1 MINEGDVIL
10 RGRII
15 ADDKEYAQLESS
27 FISKM
32 MEETSSLFFFFIE
45 PALNLTLSLK
55 GSGVRVRL
63 YSSTPTSY
71 VASRKTLLSFS
82 INVSHM
88 VTWDKNIWIRAL
100 LQSN

>member
-32 MEETSSLFFFFIE
+32 MEETSSLFFFF
-45 PALNLTLSLK
+45 L
-55 GSGVRVRL
+55 
-63 YSSTPTSY
+63 
-71 VASRKTLLSFS
+71 
-82 INVSHM
+82 
-88 VTWDKNIWIRAL
+88 
-100 LQSN
+100 

>member
-32 MEETSSLFFFFIE
+32 MEETSSLFFFFYRAGIK
-45 PALNLTLSLK
+45 LDIKLK
-55 GSGVRVRL
+55 GLWSEG
-63 YSSTPTSY
+63 T
-71 VASRKTLLSFS
+71 TL
-82 INVSHM
+82 
-88 VTWDKNIWIRAL
+88 
-100 LQSN
+100 